1 MSMVSSPRSL
11 RDISTIKS
19 RSLTTLGILFALAWL
34 LITFLQEDPR
44 LFVFLGGVN
53 LFITIISRIRART
66 HETLELEGKIIG
78 FLIIWVLAFFFYRKK
93 EENIVI
99 LDWVFQTEQL
109 MVSFLVIS
117 FLVWFIISPKKT
129 TQEIIFRLP
138 PFYSN
143 LVLNLWKLAVIFLF
157 LVTFPALRFLSNYAV
172 LFFLI
177 CGFFGLIVFYK
188 RQYNINYIDI
198 ILNPIG
204 LLISVFVG
212 PLEASKWILLTI
224 IFILLDQMDLD
235 ISTLLLMFSAIFV
248 GFITLIT
255 MLTKLFLSSGVIESR
270 VKENKTLIPQV
281 IEEIQQMS
289 TLEKIT
295 QFDEFYEVPK
305 EIKIHR
311 EKEIINLNPGDLLFR
326 LPFSPALEGKTGIFI
341 FHLNKQ
347 KLLINIKKRRRWRR
361 WTEHDLEKHKEIKKE
376 VKNLN
381 LSGSSFHRISA
392 KRWEILQKE
401 LKPIGKDIFATSIGF
416 EDSQELDTEL
426 VKVVQ
431 SSIIVQEQIRS
442 RLRGVPAPRFER
454 TRRMDYKT
462 TLTDKSITIPNDLL
476 EMKHIRENQE
486 IEIIPGK
493 DEYLFY
499 ARTKRSKEEKRN
511 KKEIISKILIT
522 GAANGL
528 GFSLAQIFL
537 EKGHTVFAIDRAF
550 LENLVELKE
559 KYRNK
564 LIIYEVDVTR
574 ENDIQRIANEI
585 RKITT
590 SIDILVN
597 NAGIYL
603 ERERPDIEQ
612 IDFEKISKTLETN
625 AIGPLKMTKHFLPLL
640 RNSKSFKL
648 IVNMSSEAGSIS
660 NQSRESEFGYC
671 MAKAALN
678 MQSKILNNRLKKE
691 GIKVLTLAPGW
702 FSSDMG
708 GAEAPMTP
716 LEAAE
721 NVVNTIFLD
730 WNIDD
735 PIFIDTDSFPM
746 NW

>member
-11 RDISTIKS
+11 RDLSIIKH
-19 RSLTTLGILFALAWL
+19 RSLTTLGILFALIWL
-34 LITFLQEDPR
+34 LITFLQEDPM
-44 LFVFLGGVN
+44 LFIFLGGFN
-53 LFITIISRIRART
+53 LFITIISRIQARR

-78 FLIIWVLAFFFYRKK
+78 FLIIWVLAFFFYGKK
-93 EENIVI
+93 QENIVI
-99 LDWVFQTEQL
+99 LNWIFQIEEL
-109 MVSFLVIS
+109 MVSFLIIS
-117 FLVWFIISPKKT
+117 FLTWFIITPKKT

-157 LVTFPALRFLSNYAV
+157 LVTFPALRFLSNYAI

-177 CGFFGLIVFYK
+177 CGFFELIIFYK
-188 RQYNINYIDI
+188 RQYNINYINI
-198 ILNPIG
+198 ILNPIR
-204 LLISVFVG
+204 LLFSVFAG
-212 PLEASKWILLTI
+212 PLEASKWIFLTI

-235 ISTLLLMFSAIFV
+235 IGTLLLMFSAIFV
-248 GFITLIT
+248 GLITLIT
-255 MLTKLFLSSGVIESR
+255 MLTKLFLSSGVVESR

-281 IEEIQQMS
+281 IEEIQQMY

-295 QFDEFYEVPK
+295 QFNEFYEVPK

-311 EKEIINLNPGDLLFR
+311 EKEIISFNSGDLLFR
-326 LPFSPALEGKTGIFI
+326 LPFNPALEEKTGIFI

-347 KLLINIKKRRRWRR
+347 KLLINIEKERRWRR
-361 WTEHDLEKHKEIKKE
+361 WTDDLEKRKEMKKE

-381 LSGSSFHRISA
+381 LSGSSFHRISP

-401 LKPIGKDIFATSIGF
+401 LRPIEKDIFATSIGF
-416 EDSQELDTEL
+416 EDSQELDIEL

-431 SSIIVQEQIRS
+431 GSVAVQEQIRS
-442 RLRGVPAPRFER
+442 RLRGVPAPRFKR
-454 TRRMDYKT
+454 TRRVDYKT
-462 TLTDKSITIPNDLL
+462 TLIDKSITLPNDLL
-476 EMKHIRENQE
+476 EMKRIRDNQE

-499 ARTKRSKEEKRN
+499 ARIKRSEEEKRD
-511 KKEIISKILIT
+511 KKEIASKILIT
-522 GAANGL
+522 GAAKGL
-528 GFSLAQIFL
+528 GFSLTQILL
-537 EKGHTVFAIDRAF
+537 EKGHTVFAIDKAF
-550 LENLVELKE
+550 FEDLDELKE

-564 LIIYEVDVTR
+564 LVIYEVDVTK
-574 ENDIQRIANEI
+574 ENEVQRTTDQIG
-585 RKITT
+585 KITR
-590 SIDILVN
+590 SIDILIN

-612 IDFEKISKTLETN
+612 IDFEKISRTLETN

-640 RNSKSFKL
+640 RNSKTFKL
-648 IVNMSSEAGSIS
+648 IVNISSEAGSIS
-660 NQSRESEFGYC
+660 NQSRDSEFGYC

-678 MQSKILNNRLKKE
+678 MQSKILDNRLKKE
-691 GIKVLTLAPGW
+691 GIKVITLAPGW

-708 GAEAPMTP
+708 GPEAPITP

-735 PIFIDTDSFPM
+735 PIFIDTDSLPM